1 MHPLVAEAMKK
12 AAVAW
17 LGLGD
22 AAPYPVWC
30 LWLDDALFVVSGPG
44 EQPAPGLA
52 SAREVTVTARGDHGG
67 QIVTWSALVESV
79 DPASETWAAVVP
91 VLAGKRLNSA
101 GAADL
106 GQRWAREC
114 VVSRLLPTDAP
125 PLARPDGPLTAPP
138 RPSPAVRLTRKP
150 FRLHKVKKPRS

>member
-17 LGLGD
+17 LGLAD
-22 AAPYPVWC
+22 APPYPVWC

-52 SAREVTVTARGDHGG
+52 EAGEVTVTARGDHGG
-67 QIVTWSALVESV
+67 QIVTWPALVEPV
-79 DPASETWAAVVP
+79 DPASETWATVVP
-91 VLAGKRLNSA
+91 MLAAKRLNSA
-101 GAADL
+101 GAAKL
-106 GQRWAREC
+106 GQKWAREC
-114 VVSRLLPTDAP
+114 VVSRLVPTDAP
-125 PLARPDGPLTAPP
+125 PVPRPEGSLAAPP
-138 RPSPAVRLTRKP
+138 RPSPAVRVTRRP